1 MAKPSLY
8 LATQNSH
15 KVEEIKDLL
24 GDLFDIHSVVDL
36 GLDEE
41 IPETGQTLHENSLQ
55 KAVFIAARYQVTC
68 LADDSGLEVE
78 ALAGA
83 PGVFS
88 ARYAGEPKNDQANL
102 QKLLREM
109 EGRSNRSA
117 RFVTVLTLHHQGRF
131 EQFEGEVLGEIT
143 LKPRGG
149 QGFGYDPV
157 FQADGQRR
165 TFAEMSLVE
174 KNQLAH
180 RARALEKFKSF
191 VFQSRIF
198 QDK

>member
-1 MAKPSLY
+1 
-8 LATQNSH
+8 
-15 KVEEIKDLL
+15 
-24 GDLFDIHSVVDL
+24 
-36 GLDEE
+36 
-41 IPETGQTLHENSLQ
+41 
-55 KAVFIAARYQVTC
+55 
-68 LADDSGLEVE
+68 
-78 ALAGA
+78 
-83 PGVFS
+83 
-88 ARYAGEPKNDQANL
+88 
-102 QKLLREM
+102 M

-180 RARALEKFKSF
+180 RARALEKFESF

>member
-15 KVEEIKDLL
+15 KVVEIKDLL

-55 KAVFIAARYQVTC
+55 KAAFIAARYQVTC

-78 ALAGA
+78 VLAGA

-117 RFVTVLTLHHQGRF
+117 RFVTVLTLHHQGCF

-180 RARALEKFKSF
+180 RARALQKFKSF
-191 VFQSRIF
+191 VYSSRFFQE
-198 QDK
+198 K